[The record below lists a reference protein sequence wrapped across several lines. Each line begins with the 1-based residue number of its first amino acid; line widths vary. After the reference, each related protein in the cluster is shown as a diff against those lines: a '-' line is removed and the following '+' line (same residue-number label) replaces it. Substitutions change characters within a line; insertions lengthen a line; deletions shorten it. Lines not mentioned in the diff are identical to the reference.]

1 MNKATQWL
9 KDTGRDFAVGMVIY
23 KEVFGMDKHYDFFS
37 KAKKPQPG
45 GLHFNILIEKV
56 RVCERRIVNSTPE
69 PETKS
74 AVKAPDINIKPIKPV
89 KGIRVVDNHTV
100 EVSLLPKELQELFF
114 RNKQIMKEL
123 AGSHGEMK
131 SATDDAA
138 RAKSLELC
146 KDMEQEKDNNWTAID
161 TWWKENKGQL
171 AGQLAGQNADKD
183 QLETNI
189 EKRLETVRKAI
200 ARVNKELKDSTLDI
214 KKVKSKKAKLETWK
228 KEYADLKAKKD
239 AG

>member
-9 KDTGRDFAVGMVIY
+9 KDSGRDFSAGMAIY

-37 KAKKPQPG
+37 KAKNPQPG

-56 RVCERRIVNSTPE
+56 RVCERRIVNTTPE

-74 AVKAPDINIKPIKPV
+74 EAKAPDINIKPIKPV
-89 KGIRVVDNHTV
+89 KGIRIVDNHTV

-146 KDMEQEKDNNWTAID
+146 KDLEQEKDNNWSAID
-161 TWWKENKGQL
+161 TWWNENKGEL
-171 AGQLAGQNADKD
+171 AGQLAGQKADKD

-189 EKRLETVRKAI
+189 EKRIETVRKAI
-200 ARVNKELKDSTLDI
+200 ARVKKELKDSTLDL
-214 KKVKSKKAKLETWK
+214 KKVASRKKKLATWE
-228 KEYADLKAKKD
+228 KEYSDLKAKKERF
-239 AG
+239 

>member
-9 KDTGRDFAVGMVIY
+9 KDTGRDFAAGMAIY

-37 KAKKPQPG
+37 KAKNPQPG

-56 RVCERRIVNSTPE
+56 RVCERRIVTTTPE

-74 AVKAPDINIKPIKPV
+74 MAKAPDINIKPIKPA
-89 KGIRVVDNHTV
+89 KGIRIVDNHTV

-131 SATDDAA
+131 STTDDST
-138 RAKSLELC
+138 RAKALELC
-146 KDMEQEKDNNWTAID
+146 KDLEQEKDKNWKAID
-161 TWWKENKGQL
+161 AWWEENGQK
-171 AGQLAGQNADKD
+171 AGQKAGQQAGQKAD
-183 QLETNI
+183 ETNI

-200 ARVNKELKDSTLDI
+200 ARVKKELKDTTLDL
-214 KKVKSKKAKLETWK
+214 KKIKSKKSKLAAWE
-228 KEYADLKAKKD
+228 KEYDDLKAKKD